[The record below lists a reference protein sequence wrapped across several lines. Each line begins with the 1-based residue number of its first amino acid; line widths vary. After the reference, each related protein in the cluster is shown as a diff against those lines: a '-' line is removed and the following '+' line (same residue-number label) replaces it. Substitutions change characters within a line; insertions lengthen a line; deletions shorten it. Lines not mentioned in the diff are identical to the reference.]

1 MSTYIAVTVLTALM
15 AVAAPMTARPETL
28 TAAVKEGKSYVLG
41 PNDRITVRCLNA
53 EEFPPSP
60 IRVDGDG
67 QITLPFVGRVR
78 VAGLTVSEAEK
89 QLTSQLSKF
98 ILHPQVALNVVE
110 SHSQPVSV
118 FGAVNNPGAYQLE
131 GRKTLTEILSM
142 AGGLRKDAGRTLKV
156 TRRTEWGSIPLLS
169 AAPDVTGEFTV
180 AEVDLEELVRGNTPT
195 ANIEVRPYD
204 VISIAPADLV
214 YVVGQVRKPGGF
226 TMTGRGEFTVL
237 QAVSLAEGLDKT
249 AAPKKA
255 HILRRS
261 KDSSRVEIPVNLDS
275 VMSGKAPDM
284 ALKPDDVLF
293 VPNNTAKSAGMK
305 TLDAVIQLTTGIVV
319 YGRY

>member
-1 MSTYIAVTVLTALM
+1 MYIAATIMTALI
-15 AVAAPMTARPETL
+15 ALAAASAQTP
-28 TAAVKEGKSYVLG
+28 TAAVKEEKSYVLG

-53 EEFPPSP
+53 EEFPPAP
-60 IRVDGDG
+60 IRVDSDG

-89 QLTSQLSKF
+89 QLTNQLSSF
-98 ILHPQVALNVVE
+98 IVHPQVALNVVE

-156 TRRTEWGSIPLLS
+156 TRRTEWGPIPLS
-169 AAPDVTGEFTV
+169 SVARDATGDFTV
-180 AEVDLEELVRGNTPT
+180 AEVDIEELVRGNTPS
-195 ANIEVRPYD
+195 ANVEVRPYD
-204 VISIAPADLV
+204 VVSIPPADLV

-226 TMTGRGEFTVL
+226 TMTGRGDFTVM
-237 QAVSLAEGLDKT
+237 QAVSMAEGLDKT

-261 KDSSRVEIPVNLDS
+261 GNSSRVEIPVNLET

-284 ALKPDDVLF
+284 ALKADDVLF

-305 TLDAVIQLTTGIVV
+305 TLDTVIQLTTGIVV

>member
-1 MSTYIAVTVLTALM
+1 MYIAVTVLTVVMAL
-15 AVAAPMTARPETL
+15 AAQTIAKETL
-28 TAAVKEGKSYVLG
+28 REPSKEGTSYVLG

-53 EEFPPSP
+53 EEFPPAP
-60 IRVDGDG
+60 IRVDSDG

-89 QLTSQLSKF
+89 QLTNQLSSF

-156 TRRTEWGSIPLLS
+156 TRRTEWGPIPLSS
-169 AAPDVTGEFTV
+169 AARDATGDFTV
-180 AEVDLEELVRGNTPT
+180 AEVDIEELVRGNTPS
-195 ANIEVRPYD
+195 ANVEVRPYD
-204 VISIAPADLV
+204 VVSIPPADLV

-226 TMTGRGEFTVL
+226 TMTGRGDFTVM
-237 QAVSLAEGLDKT
+237 QAVSMAEGLDKT

-261 KDSSRVEIPVNLDS
+261 GNSSRVEIPVNLET

-284 ALKPDDVLF
+284 ALKADDVLF

-305 TLDAVIQLTTGIVV
+305 TLDTVIQLTTGIVV